1 MKPYT
6 LSWGEHSLVLG
17 KRTLIM
23 GILNVTP
30 DSFSDGGK
38 FETFSDAITHARQMI
53 ADGADLIDIGGE
65 SSRPFSDPVPEEAE
79 IKRTI
84 PVIRELALETDIP
97 LSIDTTKASVAEAA
111 LAAGASIIND
121 ISALRSDP
129 AMAPLAAAAGIPI
142 ILMHMQG
149 TPKTM
154 QQSPSYQ
161 DVTGEVI
168 DFLKAAADNA
178 KKQGISPSK
187 ILVDPGIGFGKTIAN
202 NLTLIKNLSRFQSLG
217 LPVVIGTSRKA
228 FIRKT
233 ITGHPEQDI
242 HPDLTIVEAGSQ
254 ATIAAAIMAGANIVR
269 VHDVAG
275 AVVTAKI
282 ADAIKNAPD

>member
-1 MKPYT
+1 MNPYT
-6 LSWGEHSLVLG
+6 LTWGGHSLVLG

-23 GILNVTP
+23 GILNITP

-38 FETFSDAITHARQMI
+38 FENFSAALAHARKMV

-65 SSRPFSDPVPEEAE
+65 STRPFSEPVPEELE

-84 PVIRELALETDIP
+84 PVIRQLAQEVDIP
-97 LSIDTTKASVAEAA
+97 LSIDTTKAAVAEAA

-121 ISALRSDP
+121 VSAMRSDP
-129 AMAPLAAAAGIPI
+129 GMASLAAGAGVPV

-154 QQSPSYQ
+154 QQTPIYD
-161 DVTGEVI
+161 DVTAEVI
-168 DFLKAAADNA
+168 AFLREAAAGA
-178 KKQGISPSK
+178 QEHGIPPSK

-202 NLTLIKNLSRFQSLG
+202 NLTLIKNLVRFQTLG
-217 LPVVIGTSRKA
+217 LPLVIGTSRKA
-228 FIRKT
+228 FIRKM
-233 ITGHPEQDI
+233 IADDSGQDI
-242 HPDLTIVEAGSQ
+242 RPDMPVVETGTQ
-254 ATIAAAIMAGANIVR
+254 ATIAAAIMGGAHIVR

-275 AVVTAKI
+275 AVVVARIT
-282 ADAIKNAPD
+282 DAIKSAPD

>member
-6 LSWGEHSLVLG
+6 LAWGNHFLTLG

-23 GILNVTP
+23 GVLNITP

-38 FETFSDAITHARQMI
+38 FEKFRDAVNHARRMI
-53 ADGADLIDIGGE
+53 AAGADIIDIGGE
-65 SSRPFSDPVPEEAE
+65 SSRPFSDPVPAATE

-84 PVIRELALETDIP
+84 PVIKELVQETDIP

-111 LAAGASIIND
+111 LATGASIIND
-121 ISALRSDP
+121 ISATRGDP
-129 AMAPLAAAAGIPI
+129 DMAPLAAASGVPI

-154 QQSPSYQ
+154 QESPFYK

-168 DFLKAAADNA
+168 AFLKTAAAGA
-178 KKQGISPSK
+178 QEKGISPAK
-187 ILVDPGIGFGKTIAN
+187 IFVDPGIGFGKTTGH
-202 NLTLIKNLSRFQSLG
+202 NLTLIKNLSRFQSLS

-233 ITGHPEQDI
+233 IAGHLQKDVN
-242 HPDLTIVEAGSQ
+242 PDAPDVRIGTQ
-254 ATIAAAIMAGANIVR
+254 ATIAAAIMGGAHIVR
-269 VHDVAG
+269 VHDVAD
-275 AVVTAKI
+275 AVMI
-282 ADAIKNAPD
+282 ARIIDAIKNAPD